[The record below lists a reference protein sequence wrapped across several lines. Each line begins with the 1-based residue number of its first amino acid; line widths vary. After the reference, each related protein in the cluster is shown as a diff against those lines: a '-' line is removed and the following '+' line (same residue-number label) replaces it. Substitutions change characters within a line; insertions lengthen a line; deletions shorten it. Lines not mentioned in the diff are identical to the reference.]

1 MQTGAQRQTE
11 FGTWQ
16 IAGLTPPVIYSRAA
30 LHDLSVD
37 VFEAFQAFS
46 PGGYEIG
53 GVLFGTADQDEIRIT
68 ATRPIPCEHR
78 FGPEFILSSQDE
90 TIMQQ
95 LLLTYRRDA
104 ALAELAPVGWY
115 RSRSKGVIE
124 ISDPDILIWNRFFP
138 QPWQVV
144 LVLCPSMDEPV
155 KAGFFVRPPLGTEL
169 ARRALQVFDASLTAP
184 VPVDPAEPGGVSYAE
199 PPAELMSPP
208 RAQTGLLRSYS
219 TLAGASVLF
228 AAGLGA
234 VLFYGQQAEP
244 PAPPPPS
251 VALRVVQK
259 AGQLHVAWDSSALP
273 IQQARQARLDVEDG
287 ARNVSLPL
295 DPAILRLGYWLVPRT
310 SSDVVVR
317 LQVDSPVTP
326 TPLVEVARFVGRPE
340 SEVPESAAPD
350 DGLLTLR
357 EESAKLQNDLQVM
370 VGRNR
375 RMENVLVAARRAA
388 EGQQAAAA
396 APAPPVAV
404 PERPVTQV
412 AATPVQAPP
421 PAPTQT
427 VPSTSV
433 PQTLPAPEPVSRPPA
448 YSGPRAGKLIWT
460 GVLPPGGTL
469 TIDGRRA
476 SSGTFSGALPG
487 VNVRVA
493 AYPAELSANGLSVYS
508 GAARHARGDV
518 TEPRSAQ
525 NGWMNTTYRYEPA
538 RAQDVSVAEAPAT
551 GNSFRKIVL
560 RGGSRAIS
568 AVVISW
574 EVVE

>member
-90 TIMQQ
+90 SIMQQ

-104 ALAELAPVGWY
+104 TLAELVPVGWY
-115 RSRSKGVIE
+115 RSRSKGTIE
-124 ISDPDILIWNRFFP
+124 ISDPDILLWNRFFP

-184 VPVDPAEPGGVSYAE
+184 VPVDDPAEPARVSYPE

-208 RAQTGLLRSYS
+208 RAHTGLLRSYS
-219 TLAGASVLF
+219 TLGGAALVF
-228 AAGLGA
+228 AAALGA
-234 VLFYGQQAEP
+234 FLYYGPSAEP
-244 PAPPPPS
+244 PAPAPPS
-251 VALRVVQK
+251 VALRVAQQS
-259 AGQLHVAWDSSALP
+259 GQLQVAWDSSALP
-273 IQQARQARLDVEDG
+273 IQQARQARLDIEDG
-287 ARNVSLPL
+287 VRSVSVPL

-310 SSDVVVR
+310 SSDIVVR

-326 TPLVEVARFVGRPE
+326 APLEEVARFVGRPE
-340 SEVPESAAPD
+340 SEVPEAAAPG

-357 EESAKLQNDLQVM
+357 EESTKLQNDLQVM
-370 VGRNR
+370 IGRNR
-375 RMENVLVAARRAA
+375 RMENDLLAARRAA
-388 EGQQAAAA
+388 EAAS
-396 APAPPVAV
+396 APAPAAV
-404 PERPVTQV
+404 PERPATQV
-412 AATPVQAPP
+412 AATPVQTPP
-421 PAPTQT
+421 PAPPQS

-469 TIDGRRA
+469 TIDGRRV

-538 RAQDVSVAEAPAT
+538 RAQDVAVAEAPAT

-574 EVVE
+574 DVVE